1 MQEGTPG
8 KTDVLIVGGGFA
20 GLAAALRLQ
29 RAGAKVGLVEKR
41 AFFGGRAYSFKEPK
55 TGETLDN
62 GQHLMM
68 GCYHETLAFLR
79 DLGTLD
85 RLEIQKTLNVGFA
98 EDARRV
104 YELKCPNLPAPLHLA
119 WGLLSYRGLAW
130 PDKKAM
136 LALMRLSKKAR
147 NGRAE
152 ELDELSVR
160 ELLARTGQTK
170 DAVEKFWEPVALATL
185 NESLDLASARLFVEV
200 LRRGLLSK
208 KSDSNLAIA
217 RVGLSQ
223 LYADPMRD
231 FLERRGAPL
240 AFNAQATRL
249 SREGAGFLVETNT
262 GARLSAQRLILAVPP
277 NALAKLLAASE
288 AEFQGLVPELS
299 RFGSAPIVSINLWF
313 EDFHPRQRMLGLVNS
328 PIHWVFDKAKILTGE
343 KSSHLTLVI
352 SGAHALAQESKDNL
366 VKLAVAELQRFFPE
380 LEGKRL
386 LHSQVVKELEATFSA
401 QRGLNRYRPATR
413 TRLPGLYLAG
423 DWTDTGL
430 PATIESAV
438 LSGHR
443 AAAEI
448 LESKN
453 VR

>member
-1 MQEGTPG
+1 MAQTAE
-8 KTDVLIVGGGFA
+8 KQDVLIVGGGFA
-20 GLAAALRLQ
+20 GLAAALRLH
-29 RAGAKVGLVEKR
+29 RAGAKIRLVEKR
-41 AFFGGRAYSFKEPK
+41 PFFGGRAYSVKEPK

-68 GCYHETLAFLR
+68 GCYHETISFLR
-79 DLGTLD
+79 DLGTID
-85 RLEIQKTLNVGFA
+85 RLEIQKNLSVGFA
-98 EDARRV
+98 EDARHF
-104 YELKCPNLPAPLHLA
+104 YELNCPNLPAPLHLA

-136 LALMRLSKKAR
+136 LRLMQLSKKTQ
-147 NGRAE
+147 NGQAE
-152 ELDELSVR
+152 KLDELSVR
-160 ELLARTGQTK
+160 DLLTQTGQTQA
-170 DAVEKFWEPVALATL
+170 AVEKFWEPVALATL

-217 RVGLSQ
+217 RVGLSE
-223 LYADPMRD
+223 LYANPMRD
-231 FLERRGAPL
+231 YLERNQVPVS
-240 AFNAQATRL
+240 FNAQATRI
-249 SREGAGFLVETNT
+249 SREHNQFLLETNT
-262 GARLSAQRLILAVPP
+262 GERWSSDKLLLAVPP
-277 NALAKLLAASE
+277 NALAKLLAASDP
-288 AEFQGLVPELS
+288 EFQGLVPELG

-328 PIHWVFDKAKILTGE
+328 PIHWVFDKTQILTGE
-343 KSSHLTLVI
+343 KSSHLTLVV
-352 SGAHALAQESKDNL
+352 SGAHALAQENKDNL
-366 VKLAVAELQRFFPE
+366 VKLALAELQRFFPE

-386 LHSQVVKELEATFSA
+386 VHSQVVKELEATFSA

-413 TRLPGLYLAG
+413 TRLPGFFLAG

-443 AAAEI
+443 AADAI
-448 LESKN
+448 LEPDH